1 MVESHECLALGWMC
15 GAKHREEEDME
26 KGIVGIIGSGT
37 MGRGIAQVAAG
48 VGYEV
53 ILNDV
58 STDLVCRSVERLERD
73 LARLVDKGKMEDSAR
88 GELLSRIRTSTDL
101 RDMAKADIIVEAIFE
116 DLDAK
121 KQLFARLDEVCREG
135 VVLGSNSSS
144 LSILDM
150 AMATKRPE
158 SVVGI
163 HFFNPV
169 PLMKGVE
176 LVCTIMTSFQ
186 TLEAARQFSVS
197 LGKDTWVAKD
207 APGFLSTRLLI
218 PYLLDAMRLYES
230 GFAKKEDIDTCCVL
244 SFNYPMGPLTLA
256 DLIGLD
262 VLLNIANGMYASF
275 KDPRFAA
282 PILLEKMVKAGQL
295 GRKAGKGFYDYS

>member
-1 MVESHECLALGWMC
+1 M
-15 GAKHREEEDME
+15 D
-26 KGIVGIIGSGT
+26 KGTVGIIGSGT

-48 VGYEV
+48 VGYDV
-53 ILNDV
+53 ILNDI
-58 STDLVCRSVERLERD
+58 SGDLVCRSVERLERD
-73 LARLVDKGKMEDSAR
+73 LARLVDKGKMEDVAR
-88 GELLSRIRTSTDL
+88 GELLSRVKTSTDL
-101 RDMAKADIIVEAIFE
+101 RDMKKADIIVEAIYE

-121 KQLFARLDEVCREG
+121 KQVFARLDEVCGEG

-144 LSILDM
+144 LSILDL
-150 AMATKRPE
+150 AMVTKRPE

-176 LVCTIMTSFQ
+176 LVCTIMTSFK

-197 LGKDTWVAKD
+197 LGKETWVAKD

-218 PYLLDAMRLYES
+218 PYLLDAMRLLEN
-230 GFAKKEDIDTCCVL
+230 GFAKKEDIDSCCVL
-244 SFNYPMGPLTLA
+244 SFNYPMGPLTLS

-262 VLLNIANGMYASF
+262 VLLNISNGMYASF
-275 KDPRFAA
+275 KDPKFAA

>member
-1 MVESHECLALGWMC
+1 MDKGTV
-15 GAKHREEEDME
+15 
-26 KGIVGIIGSGT
+26 GIVGSGT

-48 VGYEV
+48 VGYGV

-58 STDLVCRSVERLERD
+58 SSDLVCRSFEKLERE
-73 LARLVDKGKMEDSAR
+73 LARLVDKGKMEDEAR
-88 GELLSRIRTSTDL
+88 AQLLSRVKTSTDL
-101 RDMAKADIIVEAIFE
+101 RDMEKADIIVEAIFE
-116 DLDAK
+116 DLDVK
-121 KQLFARLDEVCREG
+121 KQVFSRLDEVCREG
-135 VVLGSNSSS
+135 AVLGSNSSS

-158 SVVGI
+158 AVVGI

-186 TLEAARQFSVS
+186 TLEAARQFAVS

-218 PYLLDAMRLYES
+218 PYLLDAVRLLEN

>member
-1 MVESHECLALGWMC
+1 M
-15 GAKHREEEDME
+15 D
-26 KGIVGIIGSGT
+26 KGTVGIIGSGT

-48 VGYEV
+48 VGYDV

-58 STDLVCRSVERLERD
+58 SQDLVCRAVERLERE
-73 LARLVDKGKMEDSAR
+73 LARLVDKGKMEDVVR
-88 GELLSRIRTSTDL
+88 GELLSRVKTSTDL
-101 RDMAKADIIVEAIFE
+101 RDMEKADIIVEAIFE

-121 KQLFARLDEVCREG
+121 KQVFKRLDEVCRED

-144 LSILDM
+144 LSILDL
-150 AMATKRPE
+150 AMVTKRPE

-176 LVCTIMTSFQ
+176 LVCTIMTSFK

-197 LGKDTWVAKD
+197 LGKETWVAKD

-218 PYLLDAMRLYES
+218 PYLLDAMRLLES
-230 GFAKKEDIDTCCVL
+230 GFAKKEDIDSCCVL
-244 SFNYPMGPLTLA
+244 SFNYPMGPLTLS

-262 VLLNIANGMYASF
+262 VLLNISNGMYASF

>member
-1 MVESHECLALGWMC
+1 M
-15 GAKHREEEDME
+15 D
-26 KGIVGIIGSGT
+26 KGTVGIIGSGT

-48 VGYEV
+48 VGYDV
-53 ILNDV
+53 ILNDI
-58 STDLVCRSVERLERD
+58 SGDLVCRSVERLERE
-73 LARLVDKGKMEDSAR
+73 LARLVDKGKMEDVAR
-88 GELLSRIRTSTDL
+88 GELLSRVKTSTDL
-101 RDMAKADIIVEAIFE
+101 RDMEKADIIIEAIFE

-121 KQLFARLDEVCREG
+121 KQVFERLDEVCREG

-144 LSILDM
+144 LSILDL
-150 AMATKRPE
+150 AMVTKRPE

-176 LVCTIMTSFQ
+176 LVCTIMTSFK

-218 PYLLDAMRLYES
+218 PYLLDAMRLLES
-230 GFAKKEDIDTCCVL
+230 GFAKKEDIDSCCVL
-244 SFNYPMGPLTLA
+244 SFNYPMGPLTLS

-262 VLLNIANGMYASF
+262 VLLNISNGMYASF
-275 KDPRFAA
+275 KDPKFAA

>member
-1 MVESHECLALGWMC
+1 M
-15 GAKHREEEDME
+15 D
-26 KGIVGIIGSGT
+26 KGTVGIIGAGT
-37 MGRGIAQVAAG
+37 MGRGIAQTAAS
-48 VGYEV
+48 VGYDV
-53 ILNDV
+53 ILND
-58 STDLVCRSVERLERD
+58 TTAKLVDGSIDRLRQD
-73 LARLVDKGKMEDSAR
+73 LARLVDKGKMEGAAKDA
-88 GELLSRIRTSTDL
+88 LLSHIRGSVDL
-101 RDMAKADIIVEAIFE
+101 RDMSAADIVVEAIFE

-121 KQLFARLDEVCREG
+121 KKLFAALDEYCRQD

-158 SVVGI
+158 KVVGI

-176 LVCTIMTSFQ
+176 LVCTITTSFQ
-186 TLEAARQFSVS
+186 TLEYARQFAVS
-197 LGKDTWVAKD
+197 LGKQTWVAKD

-218 PYLLDAMRLYES
+218 PYLLDAMRLLES
-230 GFAKKEDIDTCCVL
+230 GFATKEDIDACCVL
-244 SFNYPMGPLTLA
+244 SFNYPMGPLTLS

-275 KDPRFAA
+275 KDPKFAA
-282 PILLEKMVKAGQL
+282 PILLEKKVKAGQL
-295 GRKAGKGFYDYS
+295 GRKAGRGFYDYT

>member
-1 MVESHECLALGWMC
+1 
-15 GAKHREEEDME
+15 ME
-26 KGIVGIIGSGT
+26 MGTVGIIGSGT

-101 RDMAKADIIVEAIFE
+101 RDMADADIIVEAIFE

>member
-1 MVESHECLALGWMC
+1 M
-15 GAKHREEEDME
+15 D
-26 KGIVGIIGSGT
+26 KGTVGIIGSGT

-48 VGYEV
+48 VGYDV

-58 STDLVCRSVERLERD
+58 SQDLVCRAVERLERD
-73 LARLVDKGKMEDSAR
+73 LARLVDKGKMEDAVR
-88 GELLSRIRTSTDL
+88 GELLSRVKTSTDL
-101 RDMAKADIIVEAIFE
+101 RDMGKADIIVEAIFE

-121 KQLFARLDEVCREG
+121 KQVFERLDEVCREG

-144 LSILDM
+144 LSILDL
-150 AMATKRPE
+150 AMVTKRPE

-176 LVCTIMTSFQ
+176 LVCTIMTSYK

-218 PYLLDAMRLYES
+218 PYLLDAMRLLES
-230 GFAKKEDIDTCCVL
+230 GFAKKEDIDSCCVL
-244 SFNYPMGPLTLA
+244 SFNYPMGPLTLS

-262 VLLNIANGMYASF
+262 VLLNISNGMYASF
-275 KDPRFAA
+275 KDPKFAA

>member
-1 MVESHECLALGWMC
+1 
-15 GAKHREEEDME
+15 ME

>member
-1 MVESHECLALGWMC
+1 M
-15 GAKHREEEDME
+15 D
-26 KGIVGIIGSGT
+26 KGTVGIIGSGT
-37 MGRGIAQVAAG
+37 MGRGIAQVAAA
-48 VGYEV
+48 VGYDV

-58 STDLVCRSVERLERD
+58 ADELLCRSVERLEKD
-73 LARLVDKGKMEDSAR
+73 LARLVEKGKMEDAAR
-88 GELLSRIRTSTDL
+88 GALLSRIRTSTDV
-101 RDMAKADIIVEAIFE
+101 RDMEQADIVVEAIFE
-116 DLDAK
+116 NLDAK

-218 PYLLDAMRLYES
+218 PYLLDAMRLLEN
-230 GFAKKEDIDTCCVL
+230 GFATKEDIDTCCVL

-262 VLLNIANGMYASF
+262 VLLNISNGMYASF
-275 KDPRFAA
+275 KDARFAA
-282 PILLEKMVKAGQL
+282 PILLEKMVKAGHL

>member
-1 MVESHECLALGWMC
+1 MDQGTV
-15 GAKHREEEDME
+15 
-26 KGIVGIIGSGT
+26 GIVGAGA
-37 MGRGIAQVAAG
+37 MGRGIAQVSAAA
-48 VGYEV
+48 GYEV
-53 ILNDV
+53 ILNDTTV
-58 STDLVCRSVERLERD
+58 ELVERSLDR
-73 LARLVDKGKMEDSAR
+73 LAKDVGRLVEKGKMEGGQRDD
-88 GELLSRIRTSTDL
+88 LLSRVRKSTDL
-101 RDMAKADIIVEAIFE
+101 ADMAQADIVVEAIYE
-116 DLDAK
+116 DIEAK
-121 KQLFARLDEVCREG
+121 KKVFAALDTYCRED

-144 LSILDM
+144 LSILDL

-176 LVCTIMTSFQ
+176 LVCTIVTSFQ

-197 LGKDTWVAKD
+197 LGKETWVAKD

-218 PYLLDAMRLYES
+218 PYLFDAMRLLES
-230 GFAKKEDIDTCCVL
+230 GFASKEDIDTCCVL

-262 VLLNIANGMYASF
+262 VLLNIGNGMYASF
-275 KDPRFAA
+275 KDSKFAA
-282 PILLEKMVKAGQL
+282 PVLLEKMVTAGQL
-295 GRKAGKGFYDYS
+295 GRKAGKGFYGYS